1 MRERERDCGSLYSF
15 LQKSSV
21 LMLLFS
27 LWFCPWRGK
36 DGARGKPLHQCQLPK
51 TPKMLSLYLNTLE
64 REEVKRTR
72 TSSDA
77 YRVRRTI

>member
-1 MRERERDCGSLYSF
+1 MEHVENPCTN
-15 LQKSSV
+15 
-21 LMLLFS
+21 
-27 LWFCPWRGK
+27 
-36 DGARGKPLHQCQLPK
+36 ALPK